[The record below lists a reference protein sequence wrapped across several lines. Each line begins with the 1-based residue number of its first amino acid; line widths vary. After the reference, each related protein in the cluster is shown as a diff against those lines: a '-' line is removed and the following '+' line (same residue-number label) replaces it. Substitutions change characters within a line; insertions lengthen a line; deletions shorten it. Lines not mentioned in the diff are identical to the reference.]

1 MAIDGVQT
9 YVYRQEVV
17 AKGWE
22 RNSIMVGNKRQWAK
36 STDRESEASASTRDV
51 INRGDKEGIGWV
63 HRVLD
68 EDGK

>member
-17 AKGWE
+17 ARGWE
-22 RNSIMVGNKRQWAK
+22 RNSIMVRNGRQWAK
-36 STDRESEASASTRDV
+36 NTNRESEASAFTRDA
-51 INRGDKEGIGWV
+51 INRGYKEGIGWV